1 MDESE
6 RTILDA
12 TYRALCEHGY
22 AELTMQRIAD
32 ESDLSKATIHY
43 HYDSKERLFD
53 RFLDYL
59 YERYTGRLDDLSG
72 ETARDRLDALLTM
85 QLADEA
91 ADPGID
97 FQTAMLEVRAQAPYD
112 EAIQETLSTFDEAL
126 VSRLRETIADGVEA
140 GEFDEHVDPDL
151 AADLLTTAI
160 KGAHTRRVAVR
171 HPLDRSYEAARTYV
185 ETYLVREDASEVTA

>member
-1 MDESE
+1 MDEPE

-22 AELTMQRIAD
+22 ADLTMQRIAD
-32 ESDLSKATIHY
+32 ESTLSKAAIHY
-43 HYDSKERLFD
+43 HYDSKEHLFEQ
-53 RFLDYL
+53 FLEYL
-59 YERYTGRLDDLSG
+59 YDRYTDRLDGATGAS
-72 ETARDRLDALLTM
+72 ARDRLDALLTV

-112 EAIQETLSTFDEAL
+112 EAIQETLSAFDEAL
-126 VSRLRETIADGVEA
+126 VARLRETIADGVDA
-140 GEFDEHVDPDL
+140 GEFDERVDPDL

-160 KGAHTRRVAVR
+160 KGAHTRQVAVR

-185 ETYLVREDASEVTA
+185 DAYLVGEDAAEVSA